1 MRTHRVFPGLQPWAW
16 RAELLGELVTADR
29 LVAARVEP
37 VTRGRE
43 PAAFIDLHF
52 SDGER
57 AITVPLIY
65 VDLAQLDLRELDPL
79 VFPHVLAGVVSD
91 ANVRDVTE
99 RVFPDL
105 ERRAMAGGFWVEEA
119 IRYAAAPI
127 FDAARER
134 GFFGAAPLATALPRI
149 GATLYA
155 RRFATGKH
163 VLAYGPQA
171 LEFAGFLSDVAALCA
186 VIGDD
191 AAARA
196 WYGEFDAAATDVTYD
211 LAIGEGPAPVT
222 AATVVRTDADRAKG
236 VIISIATPLPAD
248 VMVSF
253 DPADGPPSATFS
265 VETTREPFGRRQPEI
280 DVAVT
285 GGSAGRI
292 GIVVRPDAG
301 TAPDADSGE
310 AAALAVAL
318 AREGFTPEVVASVDA
333 LAAFGPDLVH
343 LFGVRPGGFARSIAE
358 WTGDHRKP
366 LVVHA
371 LHESPAAGGYWGEMV
386 APYCFGYSGDDRSVG
401 TYLEMLSR
409 RAVEVDGVSAM
420 TPFAPPIVA
429 LADSER
435 VLAQADV
442 VLVNSERERAVIEA
456 LRPRRPTFVV
466 PPFPV
471 VSGPAYPIGAW
482 VGADPF
488 ILVHAPVGP
497 EGNQLIVA
505 RAAAD
510 VGVAMII
517 AGPIADPAYAERL
530 REFAPDGVWLLP
542 EPAADTI
549 ATLYR
554 TAAVFADVAW
564 TTRGHGR
571 LATAAALGAA
581 IVCSSSRWLDLPE
594 IAHLIV
600 DPADVRSV
608 ARGIGS
614 AWDAA
619 VRGDV
624 RIQMTAR
631 SARERLG
638 TAAASVV
645 AAYAKIVQAI

>member
-29 LVAARVEP
+29 LVAARFEP

-43 PAAFIDLHF
+43 PAAVIDLHF
-52 SDGER
+52 SDGDR
-57 AITVPLIY
+57 GITIPFIY

-79 VFPHVLAGVVSD
+79 VFPHGLADAVSD
-91 ANVRDVTE
+91 ANARDVIA

-105 ERRAMAGGFWVEEA
+105 ERRVMTGGFWAEEA
-119 IRYAAAPI
+119 IRYGDASA

-149 GATLYA
+149 GAALYA
-155 RRFATGKH
+155 RRFAVGKH
-163 VLAYGPQA
+163 VLTYGPQA
-171 LEFAGFLSDVAALCA
+171 LELAGFLSGVAALCA
-186 VIGDD
+186 VTGDD

-196 WYGEFDAAATDVTYD
+196 WYGDFPEAAMDISYD
-211 LAIGEGPAPVT
+211 LAVGCGPAPGT
-222 AATVVRTDADRAKG
+222 AATVVRTDAAAARG
-236 VIISIATPLPAD
+236 VIVSIAAPLPAD
-248 VMVSF
+248 VVISF
-253 DPADGPPSATFS
+253 DPADGVPSAAFS

-292 GIVVRPDAG
+292 GIVVRPDAF
-301 TAPDADSGE
+301 ALPDADTDE
-310 AAALAVAL
+310 AAALAAAL
-318 AREGFTPEVVASVDA
+318 EREGFAPSVVTSLDA
-333 LAAFGPDLVH
+333 LIAFGPDLVH
-343 LFGVRPGGFARSIAE
+343 LFGVRPGGFARMIAE
-358 WTGDHRKP
+358 WASDNRKP
-366 LVVHA
+366 LAVHA
-371 LHESPAAGGYWGEMV
+371 LYESPSSGGYWGEMV
-386 APYCFGYSGDDRSVG
+386 APYCFGYSGDDRSVSA
-401 TYLEMLSR
+401 YLEMLSR
-409 RAVEVDGVSAM
+409 RAVEVDGINA
-420 TPFAPPIVA
+420 TTRFAPPIVGQ
-429 LADSER
+429 ADSER
-435 VLAQADV
+435 VLALADV
-442 VLVNSERERAVIEA
+442 VLVNSERERAVVEA
-456 LRPRRPTFVV
+456 LRPRRPTFAV

-471 VSGPAYPIGAW
+471 VSGPAHPIGAW

-488 ILVHAPVGP
+488 IFIHAPIGP

-510 VGVAMII
+510 VGVAMVI

-530 REFAPDGVWLLP
+530 REFAPDQVLLLP
-542 EPAADTI
+542 EPERDSI

-554 TAAVFADVAW
+554 TAAVVADVAW

-571 LATAAALGAA
+571 LVTAAALGST
-581 IVCSSSRWLDLPE
+581 IVCSSSRWVDLPE

-608 ARGIGS
+608 ARGIGG

-624 RIQMTAR
+624 RTQMTAR

-638 TAAASVV
+638 TAAAAVIG
-645 AAYAKIVQAI
+645 AYAKIVQAV

>member
-16 RAELLGELVTADR
+16 RSALLGELVTAER
-29 LVAARVEP
+29 LVAARIEP

-52 SDGER
+52 SDGAR
-57 AITVPLIY
+57 AITIPLIY

-79 VFPHVLAGVVSD
+79 VFPHGLADVVSD
-91 ANVRDVTE
+91 ANARDVIA

-105 ERRAMAGGFWVEEA
+105 ERRAMTGGFWAEEA
-119 IRYAAAPI
+119 IRYGDAAI

-134 GFFGAAPLATALPRI
+134 GFFGAAPLAVALPRI
-149 GATLYA
+149 AATLYA
-155 RRFATGKH
+155 RRFAAGKH

-171 LEFAGFLSDVAALCA
+171 LELAGFFSDVAALCA
-186 VIGDD
+186 VIGED

-196 WYGEFDAAATDVTYD
+196 WYGDFDAAATDITYD
-211 LAIGEGPAPVT
+211 LAIGAGPAPVT
-222 AATVVRTDADRAKG
+222 AAMIVRTDAAQASG
-236 VIISIATPLPAD
+236 VKISVAAPLPAD
-248 VMVSF
+248 VMISF

-265 VETTREPFGRRQPEI
+265 VETTREPFGRRQPDI

-292 GIVVRPDAG
+292 GIVVRPDAA
-301 TAPDADSGE
+301 TAPDADSDE

-318 AREGFTPEVVASVDA
+318 GREGFTPEVFNSLDA
-333 LAAFGPDLVH
+333 LVAFGPDLVH

-358 WTGDHRKP
+358 WASDQRKP

-371 LHESPAAGGYWGEMV
+371 LYESPSAGGYWGEMV
-386 APYCFGYSGDDRSVG
+386 APYCFGYSGDDRSVSA
-401 TYLEMLSR
+401 YLEMLSR
-409 RAVEVDGVSAM
+409 RAVEVDGVNAG
-420 TPFAPPIVA
+420 TPFAPPIVGQ
-429 LADSER
+429 ADSER
-435 VLAQADV
+435 VLALADV
-442 VLVNSERERAVIEA
+442 VLVNSERERAVVEA
-456 LRPRRPTFVV
+456 LRPRRPVFVV

-471 VSGPAYPIGAW
+471 VSGAAHPIGAW

-488 ILVHAPVGP
+488 ILVHAPIRA

-510 VGVAMII
+510 VGVAMVI

-530 REFAPDGVWLLP
+530 REFAPDLVRLLP
-542 EPAADTI
+542 EPDREMT

-554 TAAVFADVAW
+554 TAAVVADVAW

-571 LATAAALGAA
+571 LVTAAALGAA
-581 IVCSSSRWLDLPE
+581 VVCSSNRWVDLPE

-600 DPADVRSV
+600 DPADVRSI
-608 ARGIGS
+608 ARGIGG

-638 TAAASVV
+638 TAAAAVV
-645 AAYAKIVQAI
+645 ASYAKIVQAL